1 MQGYYDTNLNQD
13 YLAQGVARE
22 IASKYDSHNLT
33 VDELIDWIRS
43 FQYQDCQNVM
53 VLNDL
58 QNGVVFCQLI
68 HDIVFYRQKPD
79 FIARVIRQNTSSASL
94 INMTTALNA
103 IKDSSFDVP
112 TKIISMQPQQLCE
125 ENELKLRV
133 LQYLYILQQRKSDSS
148 LFQQQF
154 FTEQNQENQFKS
166 QNLNPTT
173 NHNYQ
178 NSRNVLSQNNSSQKL
193 FTPRTIADDNLH
205 ISVNQIIQN
214 QQKMMSP
221 KLNAGSLFF
230 NNKQKQ
236 SAEVSK
242 ISSIQNNVQD
252 NSNYNSLSSKLTE
265 NIPQQPAYQNQLFIP
280 LNQSLRSNQGITSTP
295 NLKGSQ
301 NNPVRPA
308 SQKTS
313 ISSLKKQIN
322 QENQSG
328 EKLAFQQQ
336 QGQQSIRMNTVNSP
350 VSPITQI
357 SNIKNY
363 NMSIDQSSISTPN
376 HMISL
381 FATQTN
387 STPDL
392 KGQGRV
398 FHHQKVNS
406 QASKFNATNDQI
418 QNSNRIIPSSISHR
432 ESSLSKIPPSI
443 LQSQANTSTIS
454 KKRKNVTLD
463 LRDQQDQIQAI
474 KSANNDQ
481 IANAINS
488 SCQKSTSNLSPEQNL
503 NQIQSAQKSSQ
514 WWKDVHYIEQQNGET
529 IQVIPVNNE
538 TKAKL
543 YRWLV
548 DIILIKDEFDSK
560 NVDRLAKFGKNG
572 ALFADLL
579 NRITGKTNPLFNGI
593 FRGAKN
599 SSQVNVN
606 FNKAFS
612 FMRQQQKLN
621 PRYLWCIDFLK
632 DGNPNIFWGLIDDL
646 WHWSHQKIS
655 PYDSRFKQNQQRLT
669 AEQNQ
674 FEKSITQRENK
685 EFSYDKICFNQ
696 EAQKQKKLEES
707 YSMHKANKLSQ
718 SQQSLQVSMQPSHY
732 QSILSTSKQNIGGNQ
747 SIMNN
752 SISMRQ
758 LTNSNNNIQQ
768 NYNQQN
774 NQSQSYQKR
783 QGSPLQNNYFLDA
796 NLKDQSNL
804 TLPAAYKNQSLCK
817 TFKRKSPLRVPMVQM
832 PTNSYKEQS
841 DYRKLIV
848 ETTNNFLQRSQSP
861 TSNKNNNMYSL
872 KHPSNLATAR
882 FRTEQAN
889 NSNTKKNS
897 NFTTSQGNY
906 TPNQM
911 NMNNLA
917 QSTEFQTS
925 VEKFYNQDLLNKSN
939 QVQSSNRVLSPS
951 YHSPRLE
958 NKRKSIGQMYSPSSQ
973 NITQTLSRMGS
984 NKSLFG
990 KSKNYVDTLR
1000 QEETRS
1006 IFSPTRQIQQNIN
1019 KGGNIID
1026 KNLEKICRHWL
1037 LEIDYQDRDLNFF
1050 TKDDQRFIFQDEAR
1064 NGLFLY
1070 SLLSKVGMWNIP
1082 FDRKGIVR
1090 KPQSIEECRYNLS
1103 LIFEVLN
1110 ENKVEIHQSYQNY
1123 ELLLQGSINSFWNII
1138 YSIKKHLQGGEADS
1152 YEQNLYKILPYS
1164 QSEMSQ
1170 LENSLNQWL
1179 SNDIFQTRVE
1189 NIFTQYYQKLCNG
1202 LFWVDL
1208 VEIITKRKVKNV
1220 NYNPKEQTHYFN
1232 NITNALAPLKTFK
1245 NFGQGFTYKEEQL
1258 VLVNKQVVLGLLED
1272 FRRYFDG
1279 QPARQEPNYFKDGPY
1294 QGFRKMITNNNN
1306 YKIQALEED
1315 IDSNR
1320 QITANSPFNYTSS
1333 RNNISTQYQ
1342 DKSIINATSPKSK
1355 LLNQSK
1361 SSKIVSSK
1369 EIDPENAK
1377 QINSDK
1383 QNAFPTP
1390 VNYRQGSFGEQIVSK
1405 GDFLSSFR
1413 RRPSNLSNFGIDQSK
1428 QQLNQSNIQQ
1438 ATAEKS
1444 TIQQN
1449 LSPKSQ
1455 KNENDQDDN
1464 FQMLSS
1470 NNKMNSLFKKFVS
1483 PIKYNQ
1489 NNKINY
1495 DNSFDTIKK
1504 MNSYLPESRND
1515 QKSLNESYTR
1525 SADLSYLREM
1535 QSPKKVSLNQTYLS
1549 SNIYQS
1555 SESEIFQWLCLLG
1568 FEDFVTKVD
1577 FDQPYIEE
1585 IKDGIF
1591 IAKLVEVLEGKQI
1604 KGLILEPKKKS
1615 CSIQNIRKAF
1625 NLIKNKRDVDFALVE
1640 HEEKIYE
1647 ADRNYIFTLFNNLKY
1662 AYRQKTQ
1669 YYHNFNK
1676 SQSRSLFNHNMTM
1689 SSPQKAD
1696 QLFYSKKEKEN
1707 YILNKTEWEKSIVRP
1722 IKAQI

>member
-1 MQGYYDTNLNQD
+1 MQGYYDTNLNQE
-13 YLAQGVARE
+13 YLAQGAVRE
-22 IASKYDSHNLT
+22 LANKNDSHNLT

-58 QNGVVFCQLI
+58 QNGVVFCQLV
-68 HDIVFYRQKPD
+68 HDIIYYRQKPD
-79 FIARVIRQNTSSASL
+79 FIARVIRQNTSSSSL

-112 TKIISMQPQQLCE
+112 SKIISMQPQQLCE
-125 ENELKLRV
+125 ENEFKLRV
-133 LQYLYILQQRKSDSS
+133 LQYLYTLQQRKSESS
-148 LFQQQF
+148 LFHQQF

-166 QNLNPTT
+166 QNLNQIT

-193 FTPRTIADDNLH
+193 FTPRTIADDNQH
-205 ISVNQIIQN
+205 IQVNQMIQKFQN
-214 QQKMMSP
+214 SP
-221 KLNAGSLFF
+221 NLNAGSLFF

-236 SAEVSK
+236 SAEISK
-242 ISSIQNNVQD
+242 ISSIQNNYQD
-252 NSNYNSLSSKLTE
+252 NSNYNSLSSRITE
-265 NIPQQPAYQNQLFIP
+265 NIQHQPTNQNQLFIP
-280 LNQSLRSNQGITSTP
+280 LNQSLRSNQGVTSTP
-295 NLKGSQ
+295 NLKASQ
-301 NNPVRPA
+301 NNSVRPTN
-308 SQKTS
+308 SKTS
-313 ISSLKKQIN
+313 ISSLKKQN
-322 QENQSG
+322 NPDNQSG

-336 QGQQSIRMNTVNSP
+336 QVQQSVRLNTVNSP

-357 SNIKNY
+357 SNIKHY

-406 QASKFNATNDQI
+406 QISKFNANNDQI
-418 QNSNRIIPSSISHR
+418 QNSNRMIPSSISHR

-443 LQSQANTSTIS
+443 LQSQTNTSTIS

-463 LRDQQDQIQAI
+463 LRDQQDQIQTI
-474 KSANNDQ
+474 KSINNDLIGNNQ
-481 IANAINS
+481 NN
-488 SCQKSTSNLSPEQNL
+488 SCQKSASNLSPQQNL
-503 NQIQSAQKSSQ
+503 NPKQSSQKSSQ

-538 TKAKL
+538 TKARL

-548 DIILIKDEFDSK
+548 DITLIKDDFDSK

-669 AEQNQ
+669 AEQQ
-674 FEKSITQRENK
+674 QLEKSFTQRENK

-718 SQQSLQVSMQPSHY
+718 SQQNLQLSMQPSHY

-747 SIMNN
+747 STMNH

-758 LTNSNNNIQQ
+758 FTSSNNNTQQ
-768 NYNQQN
+768 NYHQQINQN
-774 NQSQSYQKR
+774 QSYQKR
-783 QGSPLQNNYFLDA
+783 QGSPMQNNYILDT

-804 TLPAAYKNQSLCK
+804 TLPTAYQNQSFSKAL
-817 TFKRKSPLRVPMVQM
+817 KRKSPLRTPMVQM

-848 ETTNNFLQRSQSP
+848 ETTNNFIHSSQSP
-861 TSNKNNNMYSL
+861 TSNKNNNMYSP
-872 KHPSNLATAR
+872 KHPSNQATAR
-882 FRTEQAN
+882 FRTEQIN
-889 NSNTKKNS
+889 NSNTKRNS
-897 NFTTSQGNY
+897 NFMISQGNQ
-906 TPNQM
+906 TPNQT
-911 NMNNLA
+911 NVNNLG
-917 QSTEFQTS
+917 QSTEFYVTD
-925 VEKFYNQDLLNKSN
+925 EKFYNLQQDLLNKSN
-939 QVQSSNRVLSPS
+939 QLQSSNRVLSPS

-958 NKRKSIGQMYSPSSQ
+958 SKRKSIGQMISPSSQ
-973 NITQTLSRMGS
+973 NITQTLSRMGSS

-1000 QEETRS
+1000 QEETRN
-1006 IFSPTRQIQQNIN
+1006 IFSPVRQIQSATS

-1026 KNLEKICRHWL
+1026 KNLEKICKHWL
-1037 LEIDYQDRDLNFF
+1037 LEIDYQERELNFF

-1064 NGLFLY
+1064 NGLFLQ
-1070 SLLSKVGMWNIP
+1070 SLLFKVGMWNIP
-1082 FDRKGIVR
+1082 FDRKGIIR

-1103 LIFEVLN
+1103 LIFEILH
-1110 ENKVEIHQSYQNY
+1110 ENKVEIHQQYQNY

-1138 YSIKKHLQGGEADS
+1138 YSIKKHLQGEESDS
-1152 YEQNLYKILPYS
+1152 YEQNLFKILPYS
-1164 QSEMSQ
+1164 QQEISQ
-1170 LENSLNQWL
+1170 LESSLNQWL
-1179 SNDIFQTRVE
+1179 SNEIFQTKVE
-1189 NIFTQYYQKLCNG
+1189 NIFTQFYQKLCNG

-1208 VEIITKRKVKNV
+1208 VETVTKRKVKNV
-1220 NYNPKEQTHYFN
+1220 NYHPKDQAHSFN
-1232 NITNALAPLKTFK
+1232 NISNALAPLKTFK

-1258 VLVNKQVVLGLLED
+1258 VVVNKQVVLGLLED

-1294 QGFRKMITNNNN
+1294 LGFRKMTTSSNN

-1315 IDSNR
+1315 LDSNR
-1320 QITANSPFNYTSS
+1320 QITANSPYNYTSS
-1333 RNNISTQYQ
+1333 RNNISTQNQ
-1342 DKSIINATSPKSK
+1342 DKSIINATSPQSK

-1361 SSKIVSSK
+1361 SSKMVSSK

-1377 QINSDK
+1377 QIISDR
-1383 QNAFPTP
+1383 QNVFPTP
-1390 VNYRQGSFGEQIVSK
+1390 RNYRQGSFGEQIVSQ
-1405 GDFLSSFR
+1405 GDLQSSFR

-1428 QQLNQSNIQQ
+1428 QQLNQSNLPQ
-1438 ATAEKS
+1438 AEKS

-1449 LSPKSQ
+1449 LSPQSQ
-1455 KNENDQDDN
+1455 KNQNDQDDN

-1495 DNSFDTIKK
+1495 DNSFDTIQK

-1525 SADLSYLREM
+1525 SAELSYLREM
-1535 QSPKKVSLNQTYLS
+1535 QSPKKISLNQTYLS

-1591 IAKLVEVLEGKQI
+1591 IAKLVEVLEGKEI

-1615 CSIQNIRKAF
+1615 CCIQNIRKAF
-1625 NLIKNKRDVDFALVE
+1625 NLIRNKRDVDFALVE

-1647 ADRNYIFTLFNNLKY
+1647 AERNYMFTLFNNLKY

-1676 SQSRSLFNHNMTM
+1676 SQSRSLLNHNMTM
-1689 SSPQKAD
+1689 SSPQRAE

>member
-1 MQGYYDTNLNQD
+1 MANKN
-13 YLAQGVARE
+13 
-22 IASKYDSHNLT
+22 DSLNLT

-58 QNGVVFCQLI
+58 QNGVVFCQLV
-68 HDIVFYRQKPD
+68 HDIVYYRQKPD
-79 FIARVIRQNTSSASL
+79 FIARVIRQNTPSASL

-133 LQYLYILQQRKSDSS
+133 LQYLHTLQQRKSDSS

-154 FTEQNQENQFKS
+154 LTEQNQENQFKN

-178 NSRNVLSQNNSSQKL
+178 NSRNILSQNNSSQKL
-193 FTPRTIADDNLH
+193 FTPRTIADDNQHLQ
-205 ISVNQIIQN
+205 VNQIIQN
-214 QQKMMSP
+214 QQHLMSRN
-221 KLNAGSLFF
+221 LNAGSLFF

-236 SAEVSK
+236 SAEISK
-242 ISSIQNNVQD
+242 ISSIQNNYQD
-252 NSNYNSLSSKLTE
+252 NSNYNSVSSRVTD
-265 NIPQQPAYQNQLFIP
+265 NIPQQLAHQNQLFIP

-301 NNPVRPA
+301 NNSVKPGN
-308 SQKTS
+308 SKTS
-313 ISSLKKQIN
+313 ISSIKKQNN

-328 EKLAFQQQ
+328 EKTAFQQQ

-357 SNIKNY
+357 SNIKHY

-398 FHHQKVNS
+398 FHHQKGNS
-406 QASKFNATNDQI
+406 QVSKFNANNDQI
-418 QNSNRIIPSSISHR
+418 QNSNRMIPSSISHR

-463 LRDQQDQIQAI
+463 LRDQQDQIQTI
-474 KSANNDQ
+474 KSVNNDQ
-481 IANAINS
+481 FGSTKNN
-488 SCQKSTSNLSPEQNL
+488 SCQKSTSNLSPQQNL
-503 NQIQSAQKSSQ
+503 NQIQSPQKSSQ
-514 WWKDVHYIEQQNGET
+514 WWKDVNFIEQQNGET

-538 TKAKL
+538 TKARL

-548 DIILIKDEFDSK
+548 DITLIKDEFDSK

-655 PYDSRFKQNQQRLT
+655 PYDSRFKQNQQRLS
-669 AEQNQ
+669 AELNQ
-674 FEKSITQRENK
+674 FEKSFTQRQNK

-707 YSMHKANKLSQ
+707 YSMHKANKISQ

-747 SIMNN
+747 SLMNN

-758 LTNSNNNIQQ
+758 FTGSNNNIQQ
-768 NYNQQN
+768 NYNSQM

-783 QGSPLQNNYFLDA
+783 QGSPLQNNYILDT

-804 TLPAAYKNQSLCK
+804 TLPAAYQNQSFSK
-817 TFKRKSPLRVPMVQM
+817 TIKRKSPLRVPMVQM

-841 DYRKLIV
+841 EYRKLIV

-861 TSNKNNNMYSL
+861 ASNKNNNNMYSP
-872 KHPSNLATAR
+872 KHHPSNQATAR
-882 FRTEQAN
+882 FKTDQAN
-889 NSNTKKNS
+889 NSNAKRNS
-897 NFTTSQGNY
+897 NFMMSQGNQ

-911 NMNNLA
+911 NINNLT
-917 QSTEFQTS
+917 QPTEFQAS
-925 VEKFYNQDLLNKSN
+925 EEKFYSPQQDILNKSN
-939 QVQSSNRVLSPS
+939 QLQSSNRVLSPS

-958 NKRKSIGQMYSPSSQ
+958 NKRKSIGQLNSPSSQ

-1000 QEETRS
+1000 QEQTRN
-1006 IFSPTRQIQQNIN
+1006 IFSPTRQIQQATN

-1037 LEIDYQDRDLNFF
+1037 LEIDYQERELNFF
-1050 TKDDQRFIFQDEAR
+1050 TKDDQRFLFQDEAR
-1064 NGLFLY
+1064 NGLFLQ
-1070 SLLSKVGMWNIP
+1070 SLLFKVGMWNIP
-1082 FDRKGIVR
+1082 FDRKGIIR
-1090 KPQSIEECRYNLS
+1090 KPQSIEECKYNLQ

-1110 ENKVEIHQSYQNY
+1110 ENKVEIHEQYQNY

-1152 YEQNLYKILPYS
+1152 YEQNLFKILPYS
-1164 QSEMSQ
+1164 QQEISQ
-1170 LENSLNQWL
+1170 LENSLTQWL
-1179 SNDIFQTRVE
+1179 SNDIFQTRIE
-1189 NIFTQYYQKLCNG
+1189 NIFTQFYQKLCNG

-1208 VEIITKRKVKNV
+1208 VESITKRKVKNV
-1220 NYNPKEQTHYFN
+1220 NYHPKEQTHYFN

-1294 QGFRKMITNNNN
+1294 LGFRKMITNNSSH
-1306 YKIQALEED
+1306 KIQALEED
-1315 IDSNR
+1315 LDSNR
-1320 QITANSPFNYTSS
+1320 QITANSPFNFTSS
-1333 RNNISTQYQ
+1333 RNNISQYQ
-1342 DKSIINATSPKSK
+1342 DKSIINATSPQSK

-1361 SSKIVSSK
+1361 SSKLASSK
-1369 EIDPENAK
+1369 EIDYENTK
-1377 QINSDK
+1377 QMNSDR

-1390 VNYRQGSFGEQIVSK
+1390 RNYRQGSFGEQIVSQ
-1405 GDFLSSFR
+1405 GDLQSSFR

-1428 QQLNQSNIQQ
+1428 QQLNQSNLQQ
-1438 ATAEKS
+1438 VAAEKS

-1449 LSPKSQ
+1449 LSPNSH
-1455 KNENDQDDN
+1455 KNQNDLDDN
-1464 FQMLSS
+1464 QQMLNS

-1504 MNSYLPESRND
+1504 MNSYLPESRNE

-1525 SADLSYLREM
+1525 SAELSYLREM
-1535 QSPKKVSLNQTYLS
+1535 QSPKKISLNQTYLS

-1577 FDQPYIEE
+1577 FDQPNIEE

-1591 IAKLVEVLEGKQI
+1591 IAKLVEILEGKVIQ
-1604 KGLILEPKKKS
+1604 GLILEPKKKS
-1615 CSIQNIRKAF
+1615 CCIQNIRKAF
-1625 NLIKNKRDVDFALVE
+1625 NLIRNKRDVDFALVE

-1647 ADRNYIFTLFNNLKY
+1647 AERNYVFTLFNNLKY

-1669 YYHNFNK
+1669 YYNNFNK
-1676 SQSRSLFNHNMTM
+1676 SQSRSLLNHNMTM
-1689 SSPQKAD
+1689 SSPQRAE